1 MLTIHSSVCPNYD
14 GDHADSWRT
23 AIAYINAHLAE
34 DLSITAISNEL
45 EIGQY
50 YFSRRFKQSIGA
62 SPYQYA
68 IAQTHQQQYIILN
81 QQNYSGAKPISTDAS
96 TFSI

>member
-1 MLTIHSSVCPNYD
+1 MLTIHSSVCPNQS
-14 GDHADSWRT
+14 GDHADSWCT
-23 AIAYINAHLAE
+23 AIAYINAHLAQ

-50 YFSRRFKQSIGA
+50 YFSRLFKQSIGA

-68 IAQTHQQQYIILN
+68 ITQAQQQYIILN
-81 QQNYSGAKPISTDAS
+81 QQNYSGAEPISTDAS